1 MDFNMRDRSKKILV
15 AEGSGAS
22 RTLIAE
28 SLRAQGFSNVQAVPS
43 IKEVIDTLEIEAVS
57 WVFTSVFAGHDENF
71 LQLLKLSCM
80 APELRDLRI
89 SVFVEPTELPLL
101 PEAFELGLLSFHS
114 KVFTKDALN
123 SEFATL
129 MQELE
134 ESTFSSLTLSSR
146 YLRRYL
152 LQIEQYEE
160 LLNFERQL
168 LKIMPGDLQ
177 QFLNTALP
185 LAKIGKADEAK
196 QVMAQVLKLDPN
208 LQKQVKAMAAQQFPG
223 ESLDDFAGAVNILGI
238 KSAIIVDHDSLV
250 QRDVKQALEEMGVE
264 SIRIFEDGSSAL
276 EFLEANPNPDLIFQE
291 WKIPKVTGPLFLQKA
306 KEKSARNSPFIV
318 CSSLIDKS
326 DVPFLREMGVAQVVQ
341 KPVQRNELIKGIA
354 WTIQQDRRPTDKVAL
369 ERKIRLALGQRDYEE
384 ADKNIALYLGDAAIS
399 NGAKQL
405 IRAESHYAKAEYEKA
420 RDFCIEAMKN
430 GGESIL
436 VLNLLGKVML
446 QLRDMNTALKC
457 FERAQKLAPQ
467 NIERLCQMAEIHAEL
482 GNETES
488 ESLLERV
495 DDIDKNGDKA
505 DESRAKIAIAQGDSG
520 SAKKIMSSLE
530 SIDSVISYMNN
541 RAIAMAR
548 CGMVLEGIEEYRK
561 TLDSIPDANIA
572 IRSVVLYNLALAYI
586 RDDKTELAKL
596 VLMDTV
602 HEEAARMLPRVNK
615 LLQRIG
621 AAESRGEVFQMPKIE
636 APKAAATHEGDGS
649 GEAGT
654 DIVRTISTGGKGSGD
669 DQLLMAVENRAGD
682 RSCYLIYKAPEKTP
696 EGSRMLAGEIQYK
709 PRKSIEKGQSQAS

>member
-1 MDFNMRDRSKKILV
+1 MDFNMKDRSKKILV

-28 SLRAQGFSNVQAVPS
+28 SLRSQGFINVQAVPS
-43 IKEVIDTLEIEAVS
+43 IKEVIDTLEVEPVS
-57 WVFTSVFAGHDENF
+57 WIFTSVYGGQDENF

-80 APELRDLRI
+80 APELRDVRI

-101 PEAFELGLLSFHS
+101 PEAFELGLLSYHA
-114 KVFTKDALN
+114 KNFTKDALN
-123 SEFATL
+123 NEFATL

-134 ESTFSSLTLSSR
+134 DSAFSSLTLASR

-152 LQIEQYEE
+152 IQVEQYEE

-177 QFLNTALP
+177 QFLNLALP
-185 LAKIGKADEAK
+185 LAKTGKHDEAK
-196 QVMAQVLKLDPN
+196 QVLAQILKLDPT
-208 LQKQVKAMAAQQFPG
+208 LQKQIKTLANQQFPG
-223 ESLDDFAGAVNILGI
+223 ESLDELQSATNILGI
-238 KSAIIVDHDSLV
+238 KSAIIVDHDSIV

-264 SIRIFEDGSSAL
+264 SIRIFEDGNSAL
-276 EFLEANPNPDLIFQE
+276 EFLEENPSPDLIFQE

-306 KEKSARNSPFIV
+306 REKSAKSSPFIV
-318 CSSLIDKS
+318 CSSLIDKT

-341 KPVQRNELIKGIA
+341 KPVQRQELIKGIA

-369 ERKIRLALGQRDYEE
+369 ERKIRQALQQRNFEE
-384 ADKNIALYLGDAAIS
+384 ADKNIALYVGDGAIS
-399 NGAKQL
+399 VGSKQL
-405 IRAESHYAKAEYEKA
+405 IRAESHYTRAEYEKA
-420 RDFCIEAMKN
+420 RDLCIEAMKN

-436 VLNLLGKVML
+436 VLNLLGKTML

-467 NIERLCQMAEIHAEL
+467 NIERLCQMAEIQAEL
-482 GNETES
+482 GHEQES
-488 ESLLERV
+488 DALLEKV
-495 DDIDKNGDKA
+495 DDIDKMGDKA

-548 CGMVLEGIEEYRK
+548 CGMVAEGIDQYRK
-561 TLDSIPDANIA
+561 TLDSIPDNYPVMKSI
-572 IRSVVLYNLALAYI
+572 VLYNLALAYL
-586 RDDKTELAKL
+586 RDEKPDLAKV
-596 VLMDTV
+596 VLLDSV
-602 HEEAARMLPRVNK
+602 HAETGRMVQRVNK
-615 LLQRIG
+615 LLSRMS

-636 APKAAATHEGDGS
+636 ATPAAPSAVPEG
-649 GEAGT
+649 GEAGN
-654 DIVRTISTGGKGSGD
+654 DIIRTVSTSGGASGV
-669 DQLLMAVENRAGD
+669 DQLIMAVENRAGD
-682 RSCYLIYKAPEKTP
+682 RSCYLIYKSPEKTP
-696 EGSRMLAGEIQYK
+696 EGSRMLAGEIHYT
-709 PRKSIEKGQSQAS
+709 PRKSIDKGESVAS